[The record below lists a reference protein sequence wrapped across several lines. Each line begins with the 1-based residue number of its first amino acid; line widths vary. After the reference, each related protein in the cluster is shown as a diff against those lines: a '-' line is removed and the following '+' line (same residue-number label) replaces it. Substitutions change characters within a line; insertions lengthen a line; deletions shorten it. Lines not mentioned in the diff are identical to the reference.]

1 MKISVE
7 NAQRIVSEISSVL
20 GEDVNLMD
28 RSAVIMASTDPN
40 RIGNHHLGAERV
52 ITEQLDR
59 LIIEPHDRLP
69 GVRPGLNLP
78 IWVEGEITGVLGI
91 TGDPATFT
99 TPAHVL
105 QKMTEILLRETHVR
119 ERAERHGR
127 SYSRF
132 LEAWLTDAR
141 EPTPEIVTEGNDFN
155 IDVRAAYV
163 VATARVTSAGSP
175 TKPAASSSFQAE
187 VDRMSELVLEE
198 ARARGAITALLAS
211 RIVIL
216 IPHAVLDKNPMGSRD
231 SSAYSQ
237 SSEQLAM
244 IVSWLDHLARRVRA
258 ESTLRLAVGLSGIG
272 LRGPQATDQAEKALS
287 HALHSP
293 TDIHRY
299 DGLTIELLLSA
310 TPARERQAFVL
321 RVFEGLPAEHRDEL
335 IRSLRSYFD
344 ADGSLS
350 RAADILFI
358 HKNTL
363 TGRLNRIADSTGLD
377 PRRIADAAILWLALQ
392 FTP

>member
-28 RSAVIMASTDPN
+28 RSAVIMASTDPQ
-40 RIGNHHLGAERV
+40 RIGDHHLGAERV

-91 TGDPATFT
+91 TGNPATFT

-119 ERAERHGR
+119 ERAERRGR

-132 LEAWLTDAR
+132 LEAWLTDTR
-141 EPTPEIVTEGNDFN
+141 EPTPEIVTEGKDFN

-163 VATARVTSAGSP
+163 VATARVTSVGRP
-175 TKPAASSSFQAE
+175 TRPATSSSFQAE
-187 VDRMSELVLEE
+187 VDCMTELVLEE

-216 IPHAVLDKNPMGSRD
+216 IPHAVVDKNPMGGRD
-231 SSAYSQ
+231 SSTHSQ
-237 SSEQLAM
+237 ASEKLAV
-244 IVSWLDHLARRVRA
+244 IVSWLDRLAQRVRA
-258 ESTLRLAVGLSGIG
+258 ESTLRLAVGVSGTG
-272 LRGPQATDQAEKALS
+272 LRGPQATNQAEKALS
-287 HALHSP
+287 HALHSA

-299 DGLTIELLLSA
+299 DGLTVELLLSA

-321 RVFEGLPAEHRDEL
+321 QVFEGLPADRRDEL
-335 IRSLRSYFD
+335 IRSLRAYFD

-363 TGRLNRIADSTGLD
+363 TGRLSRIADSTGLD
-377 PRRIADAAILWLALQ
+377 PRRISDAVILWLALQ
-392 FTP
+392 LTP